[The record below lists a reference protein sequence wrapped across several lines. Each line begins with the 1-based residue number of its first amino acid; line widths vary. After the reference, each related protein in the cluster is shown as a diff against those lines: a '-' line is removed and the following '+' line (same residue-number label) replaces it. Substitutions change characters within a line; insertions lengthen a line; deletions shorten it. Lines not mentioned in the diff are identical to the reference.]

1 MQVQLGKGVSR
12 VRKGDQ
18 SERQATGEEMNAKPE
33 SEEAQEWPFGS
44 WRAGQSVEKC
54 ILRRYLGVV

>member
-18 SERQATGEEMNAKPE
+18 SEGQATGEEMNAKPE

-44 WRAGQSVEKC
+44 
-54 ILRRYLGVV
+54 